1 MFLLEPDAPAV
12 ISPTDLRVA
21 GACEFALLRR
31 FDVVLGRGT
40 PLTTE
45 DDPVMARA
53 KVLGDAH
60 EQRYL
65 RALRV
70 DRRVVGVDRPHE
82 ATRAAYETAADAT
95 LLALASDADVV
106 YQAAFFDGRFHGFAD
121 FVVREASGWTVVDTK
136 LARTESVP
144 ALLQIAAYAV
154 QLAAA
159 GVPSSPHARL
169 VLGDGQERDHLL
181 TDIVP
186 VYRERRARLERVL
199 DAHQASGA
207 AVVWGDDRWL
217 ACGRCEECL
226 AQLEATRDV
235 LLVAGVRT
243 SSRTKLAA
251 AGVHTVEQ
259 LATRVEPV
267 PELSASSLGR
277 LREQARLQSAQD
289 ADPDHEVTAEVHDAA
304 TLAVLP
310 TPSPGDIF
318 FDFEGDPMWSEP
330 VSLGSGRTRT
340 EGGGAGSGLWTRTEG
355 GGAGFGLE
363 YLFGVVEAPV
373 DGAEPVFRAF
383 WAHDRAQEK
392 QALVD
397 FLAYVAERRR
407 RWPDLHIYHYAAY
420 ERAALL
426 RLAVRHGVGEADVD
440 NLLRAGV
447 FVDLYAV
454 VRGAIRVSQRSYSLK
469 KLEPL
474 YMGDRHRDDQGVT
487 TAGDSIV
494 VYHEYTQAV
503 VEDRVDEAARLI
515 EQIRA
520 YNEYDCLSTL
530 RLRDWLLD
538 RAAESGIQVGG
549 LPPSPEE
556 PEEPNALE
564 AALRS
569 FVPVTTGVRR
579 TTDEQAI
586 AMLAATV
593 QYNRRE
599 HKPYWWS
606 HFDRLRNPVD
616 EWVRG
621 SDVFHVESCTVLQ
634 TWAKEGSQRSLR
646 RRLRL
651 TGQFGGGSAA
661 SEGSKL
667 NAIYDPPL
675 PDGIAALPGHL
686 RAKSGDVT
694 IVERGADDAG
704 AFLVVEETLPR
715 GVAPHDC
722 RPLALTPTPP
732 PATRSID
739 EALDELGAAVVS
751 GDGALFPHPGLDL
764 LRRLPPRTR
773 SGVLPAVSGADDDRF
788 ADAITAAVLDLD
800 RSYLGV
806 QGPPGTGKTHVAA
819 QVITRLVRDH
829 GWKVGV
835 VAQSHAAVENVL
847 TAVVRAGLDPALVAK
862 NPKEPDP
869 TRAWTE
875 IGKDDLAAYTS
886 SHALSGYVIGG
897 TAWDLTSTRR
907 IGRDQLD
914 LVVVD
919 EAGQYSLAPTI
930 ACSMAG
936 ARLLLLGDP
945 QQLPQVSQGT
955 HPEPVD
961 GSALGWLL
969 GDAPVM
975 PAPLG
980 YFLETTWRM
989 HPALTE
995 KVSTLSYAGA
1005 LRSKEARTT
1014 ARSLAGI
1021 EPGVHVVRVEHRDN
1035 TTESVE
1041 EAEVVARLVEDLIGR
1056 DWLDPDDRGGA
1067 TGDAP
1072 GAVGAVAARPLAAS
1086 DIRVVTPYNA
1096 QVTRIRQV
1104 LESAGHDD
1112 VAVAS
1117 VDKFQGQQAAV
1128 IIVSMAAS
1136 AAADVSRGL
1145 GFLLSR
1151 NRLNVAI
1158 SRGKWAAYVVRSDV
1172 LTDFSPRTPEE
1183 LVALGSFIG
1192 LCEPGLTL
1200 SDREHAAAASG

>member
-1 MFLLEPDAPAV
+1 MFLLEPDSPAV

-31 FDVVLGRGT
+31 FDVVLGRGV
-40 PLTTE
+40 PLATE

-53 KVLGDAH
+53 KALGDAH

-65 RALRV
+65 RQLRA
-70 DRRVVGVDRPHE
+70 DRRVVGVDRPRE
-82 ATRAAYETAADAT
+82 TTRAAYEQAADAT

-121 FVVREASGWTVVDTK
+121 FVVREETGWTIVDTK

-154 QLAAA
+154 QLADA
-159 GVPSSPHARL
+159 GVPTSPWARL
-169 VLGDGQERDHLL
+169 VLGDGQEHDTPL

-186 VYRERRARLERVL
+186 VYRERRARMERVL
-199 DAHQASGA
+199 DSHQASGLPVA
-207 AVVWGDDRWL
+207 WGDERWL
-217 ACGRCEECL
+217 ACGRCEECQ

-243 SSRTKLAA
+243 SHRAKLAA
-251 AGVHTVEQ
+251 VGVHTVAD
-259 LATRVEPV
+259 LAARVDPV
-267 PELSASSLGR
+267 PELSASSLAR
-277 LREQARLQSAQD
+277 LREQARLQSVQD
-289 ADPDHEVTAEVHDAA
+289 ADPLHAVTAQVHDPE

-310 TPSPGDIF
+310 APSPGDIF

-330 VSLGSGRTRT
+330 GSPD
-340 EGGGAGSGLWTRTEG
+340 W
-355 GGAGFGLE
+355 GLE

-373 DGAEPVFRAF
+373 DGAEPAFRAF

-397 FLAYVAERRR
+397 FLGYVAERRR

-420 ERAALL
+420 ERTALL

-474 YMGDRHRDDQGVT
+474 YMGEQHRDDEGVT

-494 VYHEYTQAV
+494 VYHEFSQAV
-503 VEDRVDEAARLI
+503 IEERCHEAERLI
-515 EQIRA
+515 EQIRE

-530 RLRDWLLD
+530 RLRDWLID
-538 RAAESGIQVGG
+538 RATEAGVTIGG
-549 LPPSPEE
+549 VSPSTEE

-564 AALRS
+564 AALRA
-569 FVPVTTGVRR
+569 FVPVGTGLPR
-579 TTDEQAI
+579 TADEQAV

-621 SDVFHVESCTVLQ
+621 SDVFHVESGSVLQ
-634 TWAKEGSQRSLR
+634 PWGKEGNQRSLR

-651 TGQFGGGSAA
+651 DVRSAGGSAV
-661 SEGSKL
+661 SEGARL
-667 NAIYDPPL
+667 QAIYDRPL
-675 PDGIAALPGHL
+675 PPGLEPLPGHL

-694 IVERGADDAG
+694 VLDRGSEEAG
-704 AFLVVEETLPR
+704 TFLVIEETLPR
-715 GVAPHDC
+715 GVAQHDC
-722 RPLALTPTPP
+722 LPLALTPTPP

-739 EALDELGAAVVS
+739 EAIEELAAAVVS
-751 GDGALFPHPGLDL
+751 ARGALFAQPGLDL

-773 SGVLPAVSGADDDRF
+773 SGSLPVVSGEGDDRF

-847 TAVVRAGLDPALVAK
+847 AAVVKAGLDPVQVAK
-862 NPKEPDP
+862 NPKEADP
-869 TRAWTE
+869 TRGWTE

-886 SHALSGYVIGG
+886 TMAGVGYVIGG
-897 TAWDLTSTRR
+897 TAWDLTSTKR

-919 EAGQYSLAPTI
+919 EAGQYSLAATI

-936 ARLLLLGDP
+936 SRLLLLGDP

-969 GDAPVM
+969 GDEPVM
-975 PAPLG
+975 PASLG

-989 HPALTE
+989 HPALTD

-1021 EPGVHVVRVEHRDN
+1021 EPGLHVVRVEHRDN

-1041 EAEVVARLVEDLIGR
+1041 EADAVARLVADLVGR
-1056 DWLDPDDRGGA
+1056 DWVDPDEADGIGGA
-1067 TGDAP
+1067 K
-1072 GAVGAVAARPLAAS
+1072 VARPLTTA

-1096 QVTRIRQV
+1096 QVARIREV
-1104 LESAGHDD
+1104 LESAGHGD

-1117 VDKFQGQQAAV
+1117 VDKFQGQEAAV

-1172 LTDFSPRTPEE
+1172 LTDFSPRTPGE
-1183 LVALGSFIG
+1183 LVALGAFIG
-1192 LCEPGLTL
+1192 LCEPDLTS
-1200 SDREHAAAASG
+1200 SDREQVATASG

>member
-1 MFLLEPDAPAV
+1 MAGTIVPVMFLLEPDAPAV

-40 PLTTE
+40 PLATA
-45 DDPVMARA
+45 DDPVIERA
-53 KVLGDAH
+53 KALGDAH

-70 DRRVVGVDRPHE
+70 DRRVVGVDRPRE
-82 ATRAAYETAADAT
+82 VTRAAYEQAADAT

-121 FVVREASGWTVVDTK
+121 FVVREPSGWTVVDTK
-136 LARTESVP
+136 LARTESVA

-159 GVPSSPHARL
+159 GVPTSPHARL
-169 VLGDGQERDHLL
+169 VLGDRQEHDMLL

-186 VYRERRARLERVL
+186 VYRERRARMERVL
-199 DAHQASGA
+199 DTHQTSRS
-207 AVVWGDDRWL
+207 AVVWGDERWL
-217 ACGRCEECL
+217 ACGRCDECL
-226 AQLEATRDV
+226 AQLEATRGV

-251 AGVHTVEQ
+251 AGVHTVEE

-289 ADPDHEVTAEVHDAA
+289 ADPDHAVTAEVHDAD

-310 TPSPGDIF
+310 SPSPGDIF

-330 VSLGSGRTRT
+330 GSPD
-340 EGGGAGSGLWTRTEG
+340 W
-355 GGAGFGLE
+355 GLE
-363 YLFGVVEAPV
+363 YLFGVIEAPV
-373 DGAEPVFRAF
+373 GGAEPVFRAF

-407 RWPDLHIYHYAAY
+407 TWPDLHIYHYAAY

-440 NLLRAGV
+440 NLLSAGV

-454 VRGAIRVSQRSYSLK
+454 VRGAVRVSQRSYSLK

-474 YMGDRHRDDQGVT
+474 YMGDLHRDDEGVT

-503 VEDRVDEAARLI
+503 VEERSDEATRLI
-515 EQIRA
+515 EQIRE

-538 RAAESGIQVGG
+538 RAAEAGVQIGG
-549 LPPSPEE
+549 LVPSPEE

-564 AALRS
+564 AALRA
-569 FVPVTTGVRR
+569 FVPVATGVPR
-579 TTDEQAI
+579 TADEQAL

-621 SDVFHVESCTVLQ
+621 SDVFHVESATVLQ
-634 TWAKEGSQRSLR
+634 SWAKEGNQRSLR

-651 TGQFGGGSAA
+651 DGRFGGGSAV
-661 SEGSKL
+661 SEGAKL

-694 IVERGADDAG
+694 IIERGADEAG

-715 GVAPHDC
+715 GVAQHDC
-722 RPLALTPTPP
+722 TPLALTPTPP
-732 PATRSID
+732 PMTRSID
-739 EALDELGAAVVS
+739 EALDELGAAVLAA
-751 GDGALFPHPGLDL
+751 DGALFPQPGLDL

-773 SGVLPAVSGADDDRF
+773 SGALPAVRGDDDDRF

-819 QVITRLVRDH
+819 EVITRLVRDH

-847 TAVVRAGLDPALVAK
+847 TAVVKAGLDPALVAK

-869 TRAWTE
+869 ARAWTE

-886 SHALSGYVIGG
+886 AHEASGYVVGG
-897 TAWDLTSTRR
+897 TAWDLTSTKRIRR
-907 IGRDQLD
+907 GQLD

-961 GSALGWLL
+961 GSALGWLI
-969 GDAPVM
+969 GDEPVM
-975 PAPLG
+975 PAHLG

-989 HPALTE
+989 HPALTG

-1041 EAEVVARLVEDLIGR
+1041 EAEAVARLVEDLVGR
-1056 DWLDPDDRGGA
+1056 DWVDPDEGHGSA
-1067 TGDAP
+1067 G
-1072 GAVGAVAARPLAAS
+1072 AARPRPLDAS

-1096 QVTRIRQV
+1096 QVARIREV
-1104 LESAGHDD
+1104 LDAAGHGG

-1117 VDKFQGQQAAV
+1117 VDKFQGQEAAV

-1158 SRGKWAAYVVRSDV
+1158 SRGKWAAYLVRSDV
-1172 LTDFSPRTPEE
+1172 LTDFSPRTPSE
-1183 LVALGSFIG
+1183 LVALGAFIG
-1192 LCEPGLTL
+1192 LCEPSLKP